1 MRLTQY
7 LVSFVVLLGLL
18 MPVGLISAAPA
29 PLDMQTDANQ
39 DGVPD
44 AFAQAVQA
52 IATAKDPQAAIRDLM
67 ARIPYQPGTL
77 KLQRQAETLNR
88 RLARARTSE
97 EAEQILAQLRTLRA
111 KMEKDPNY
119 VLALSALERYYQQ
132 EGYLPRPASR
142 VSTQA
147 VNWGALQAG
156 DVMLIRSGKLPWM
169 SFVYAMWY
177 THTGNY
183 HGNSLVYESNP
194 DGVRLKPLSD
204 WQQSGQYV
212 ALARNNRKTVSQV
225 QSALSWAE
233 NRYGT
238 DGRTPYN
245 YWFPDKTTDS
255 KLYCSQLTWKIHGYL
270 GVDLDS
276 NAWQYHLWLSLM
288 WGPWVIPAVAYPAVA
303 PDEVGYDSDITIYS
317 ESWN

>member
-1 MRLTQY
+1 MKLSRY
-7 LVSFVVLLGLL
+7 LMSCVVLLGLL
-18 MPVGLISAAPA
+18 IPVGMTRAAAA
-29 PLDMQTDANQ
+29 PLDMQTDLNR

-44 AFAQAVQA
+44 AFAQAIQDVAQ
-52 IATAKDPQAAIRDLM
+52 AKDPQAAIQELV
-67 ARIPYQPGTL
+67 ARVPYSAQTRR
-77 KLQRQAETLNR
+77 LQAQAEVLNR
-88 RLARARTSE
+88 KLATARTPQEAERILARLRALR
-97 EAEQILAQLRTLRA
+97 AQMEQDPAYLATLRA
-111 KMEKDPNY
+111 
-119 VLALSALERYYQQ
+119 LETAYRQQ
-132 EGYLPRPASR
+132 GYLPQPPSR
-142 VSTQA
+142 VSIQA
-147 VNWGALQAG
+147 VNWSALQAG

-183 HGNSLVYESNP
+183 HGSSLVYESNP

-212 ALARNNRKTVSQV
+212 ALAHNNRKTIAQV
-225 QSALSWAE
+225 QGALAWAE
-233 NRYGT
+233 GFYGT

-255 KLYCSQLTWKIHGYL
+255 RLYCSQLTWKIHKSL

-303 PDEVGYDSDITIYS
+303 PDEVGYDGDITIYS

>member
-1 MRLTQY
+1 MKLSRY
-7 LVSFVVLLGLL
+7 LVSCVVLLGLL
-18 MPVGLISAAPA
+18 ASVGMAQAAPA
-29 PLDMQTDANQ
+29 PLDMQTDLNH

-44 AFAQAVQA
+44 AFALALDD
-52 IATAKDPQAAIRDLM
+52 IARAKDPQAAIKDLV
-67 ARIPYQPGTL
+67 ARIPYSAQTRR
-77 KLQRQAETLNR
+77 LQAQAEVLNR
-88 RLARARTSE
+88 KLAAARTPE
-97 EAEQILAQLRTLRA
+97 EAEKILARLRTLQA
-111 KMEKDPNY
+111 QMTKDPAY
-119 VLALSALERYYQQ
+119 SAALRALETTYRQQ
-132 EGYLPRPASR
+132 GYLPQPATR
-142 VSTQA
+142 ATIQA
-147 VNWGALQAG
+147 VNWSALQAG
-156 DVMLIRSGKLPWM
+156 DVMMIRSGKLPWM

-183 HGNSLVYESNP
+183 HGNNLVYESNP

-212 ALARNNRKTVSQV
+212 ALARNNRKTVAQV
-225 QSALSWAE
+225 QGALAWAE
-233 NRYGT
+233 TTYGT

-245 YWFPDKTTDS
+245 YWFPDKNTDS
-255 KLYCSQLTWKIHGYL
+255 KLYCSQLTWKIHKYL

-303 PDEVGYDSDITIYS
+303 PDEVSYDSDITIYS

>member
-1 MRLTQY
+1 MRL
-7 LVSFVVLLGLL
+7 LRSVVLGLLLLGL
-18 MPVGLISAAPA
+18 MAPVSRATAAPA
-29 PLDMQTDANQ
+29 PLDLKTDLNR

-44 AFAQAVQA
+44 ALAQAVDEVA
-52 IATAKDPQAAIRDLM
+52 RAADKKAAIQALT
-67 ARIPYQPGTL
+67 ARIAYQPGTYAL
-77 KLQRQAETLNR
+77 QKEAQTLHRKLASAPSPKEAQRI
-88 RLARARTSE
+88 LARLRDVHSRMEQDPAYRT
-97 EAEQILAQLRTLRA
+97 TLQ
-111 KMEKDPNY
+111 
-119 VLALSALERYYQQ
+119 ALEKLYVQK
-132 EGYLPRPASR
+132 GYLPQPAGSAS
-142 VSTQA
+142 VQA
-147 VNWGALQAG
+147 VNWSALQPG

-183 HGNSLVYESNP
+183 HGSNLVYESNP

-212 ALARNNRKTVSQV
+212 GLARNNRKSASQV
-225 QSALSWAE
+225 QGALTWAE

-303 PDEVGYDSDITIYS
+303 PDEVSYDGDITIYS

>member
-1 MRLTQY
+1 MRLSRT
-7 LVSFVVLLGLL
+7 VVLVFLLLSLLVPAGLAL
-18 MPVGLISAAPA
+18 AAPQ
-29 PLDMQTDANQ
+29 PLDMKTDLNQ
-39 DGVPD
+39 DGIPD
-44 AFAQAVQA
+44 AFAEAVDEVA
-52 IATAKDPQAAIRDLM
+52 RAKDKQAAIQALA
-67 ARIPYQPGTL
+67 ARMPYQRETYA
-77 KLQRQAETLNR
+77 LQKEAQALNR
-88 RLARARTSE
+88 KLASARTSE
-97 EAEQILAQLRTLRA
+97 EAERILARLRALRTQ
-111 KMEKDPNY
+111 MEKDPVY
-119 VLALSALERYYQQ
+119 SATLRALEKLYIQK
-132 EGYLPRPASR
+132 GYLPQPASR
-142 VSTQA
+142 TGIQA
-147 VNWGALQAG
+147 VNWSALQPG
-156 DVMLIRSGKLPWM
+156 DVMMIRSGKLPWM

-183 HGNSLVYESNP
+183 HGSSLVYESNP

-212 ALARNNRKTVSQV
+212 GLARNNRKTASQV
-225 QSALSWAE
+225 QGALAWAE

-303 PDEVGYDSDITIYS
+303 PDEVSYDSDLTIYS